1 MNSLTREIDAT
12 LSINDIVR
20 RYPASLPILTAR
32 GIDTCCGGDLPL
44 SFAAADANL
53 DLSALLD
60 EMKAVVFTPDE
71 EPTP

>member
-20 RYPASLPILTAR
+20 RYPASLSILTAR
-32 GIDTCCGGDLPL
+32 GIDTCCGGDIPL
-44 SFAAADANL
+44 SIAAADANL

-60 EMKAVVFTPDE
+60 EMKAVLFTPDE
-71 EPTP
+71 EATP